1 MKSSIPIT
9 VLLSALCALPI
20 AALAN
25 PHDDSNRQAAQP
37 RQAAPVRQQASSN
50 RMQAPVRSQQ
60 SAYRPQTQQ
69 YRQQPQQT
77 QQYRQQTQQYR
88 QQPVQ
93 QRNVQPTPRYQSRSS
108 VNVAYVSR
116 RDAVAWDWNRGNVW
130 YSQPSYWGGGFWG
143 AFSLGLAFNGNNYN
157 NQYYAVQQSSPG
169 AQLLQQ
175 YGLTQTTCDQAN
187 LVDITGPDGGEI
199 CAYPNDMVSPGQYNV
214 DPSTLSLVS
223 N

>member
-9 VLLSALCALPI
+9 VLLSALCALPV

-25 PHDDSNRQAAQP
+25 PHDDGNRQASQP
-37 RQAAPVRQQASSN
+37 RQAAPVRQQASSY
-50 RMQAPVRSQQ
+50 RQQAPAYRARQTQ
-60 SAYRPQTQQ
+60 YRPQTQQ
-69 YRQQPQQT
+69 YREQPQQ
-77 QQYRQQTQQYR
+77 YRP
-88 QQPVQ
+88 QPVQ
-93 QRNVQPTPRYQSRSS
+93 QRYVQPMPRYQSRPSI
-108 VNVAYVSR
+108 NVSYVSH
-116 RDAVAWDWNRGNVW
+116 RDAVAWNWNRGNVW
-130 YSQPSYWGGGFWG
+130 YGRPNYWGGGFWG
-143 AFSLGLAFNGNNYN
+143 AFSLGLAFNDNNYN
-157 NQYYAVQQSSPG
+157 ATPYYAVQQSSPG

-199 CAYPNDMVSPGQYNV
+199 CAYPNNMVSPGQYSV